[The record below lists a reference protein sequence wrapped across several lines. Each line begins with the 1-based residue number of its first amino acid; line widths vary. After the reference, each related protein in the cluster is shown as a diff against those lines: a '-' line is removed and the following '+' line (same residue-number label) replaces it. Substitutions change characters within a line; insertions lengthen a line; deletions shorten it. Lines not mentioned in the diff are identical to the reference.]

1 MTNNCKIDEETILQL
16 GLLQVDPLSA
26 NPGICT
32 GRTFAYPNLE
42 NVYIMECDLYG
53 NDIPADHCFLAFNGH
68 HGLMGKNIK
77 LDKLKQSGKEDIQEM
92 VHSNEEG

>member
-1 MTNNCKIDEETILQL
+1 MTNNCKIDDETILQL

-42 NVYIMECDLYG
+42 NVYI
-53 NDIPADHCFLAFNGH
+53 
-68 HGLMGKNIK
+68 K
-77 LDKLKQSGKEDIQEM
+77 
-92 VHSNEEG
+92 